1 MVCSLRRKKIVPI
14 FIYIYSFMFVYI
26 GPFPFESNPA
36 LSSLSGN
43 FSKKIEESLEEKK
56 PSAVIQQFSDGIL
69 RETEPTTS

>member
-1 MVCSLRRKKIVPI
+1 
-14 FIYIYSFMFVYI
+14 MFVYI

-43 FSKKIEESLEEKK
+43 FLKKIEEEKK

>member
-1 MVCSLRRKKIVPI
+1 
-14 FIYIYSFMFVYI
+14 MFVYI

-43 FSKKIEESLEEKK
+43 FLKKIEESLEEKK
-56 PSAVIQQFSDGIL
+56 PSEQFSDGIL